1 MTRHPPQYRQ
11 NMKKHTHAQTPLPTR
26 LATAL
31 WLLLTIPLSAVAIT
45 LDNFGTVSGWQV
57 ATSNGISAEIAQD
70 TGHHDMGMRLDFN
83 FHGGGG
89 FVIAHKLLSMTL
101 PDNYSFSFYVRGEAP
116 MNTLEFKL
124 IDPTGENVWWAKRRD
139 FRFTGDWQKVT
150 VKKRHL
156 SFAWGPSG
164 GGEPKQI
171 GAIELAISAGNGGK
185 GSVWIDDL
193 RFEPREPTGPY
204 TETPEVRAS
213 TTAEGF
219 DTAAL
224 FDPDPATGWRSG
236 AVAEEQWL
244 QIDFGKL
251 REYGGLTLDWDPD
264 DYAKSYRVLV
274 SDDGKEWDQAFKVD
288 SGNGGRDY
296 VYLPDVESRYL
307 RLELRRSS
315 RGQGYAIR
323 DLQVKSYQ
331 FSATPNDFFSAIA
344 QESPRGAY
352 PRYFA
357 GEQSYW
363 TVVGVAG
370 DDKEALFNQEG
381 MVEVDKGGF
390 SIEPFLH
397 IDGDLIT
404 WSDASPTQEL
414 VEGYLPIPTV
424 TWQSHG
430 LRLAVTALASGAP
443 GDSLLY
449 LRYRV
454 QNTID
459 KTRQGNLY
467 LAVRPFQVNPPW
479 QSLNMSGGVSQI
491 HELDYADHNVLV
503 DASKTIAS
511 LSPAER
517 FGAAKFE
524 QGSITDYLRYND
536 LPGESAVSDD
546 FGYASGALQYG
557 FDLAPGESRD
567 VFLVVP
573 FHDPPSLLHTD
584 LSKLDA
590 AALWAQ
596 AFQATSRF
604 WRRRLNH
611 VVLEL
616 PESAH
621 KLADTLRS
629 TLAYIL
635 INQDGPAL
643 QPGSRDY
650 ARSWIRDGSL
660 TSSALLGAGYVEPV
674 RQFIRWYAGF
684 QFPNGKVPCCVDGRG
699 ADSVAENDSHG
710 EWIFLIAQYYRFTR
724 DAGLVTELWPSIVSA
739 VRYIDSQRR
748 LRMTPEYQSEDKR
761 LYYGLMPESIS
772 HEGYSAHPV
781 HSYWDDFFTLRGLK
795 DAAYLARTL
804 GEDEAAD
811 FTAIRDAFA
820 TDLYASLQRAM
831 AQHRIDYIPGSAELG
846 DFDATSTTIAI
857 DPGGELE
864 RLPEAALAHTF
875 DAYYDFFR
883 KRKAG
888 EIPWEAYTPY
898 ELRVVGTL
906 LRMGHKARAH
916 ELLSFFLEG
925 LRPEAWNQW
934 AEVVWR
940 DPNMPRFIGDMPHTW
955 AGSDF
960 IRSLRSLFAYERE
973 SDQALVLGAGIPG
986 EWVTEGGG
994 VTLKRLPTYYGT
1006 LNYTLR
1012 KGDGDYLT
1020 LSLSGDLGLP
1030 PGKIVVRSPLNVPLT
1045 SVTVN
1050 GRAVAGFQVDEV
1062 VIDEFPA
1069 EVMLYYEQAPAL
1081 AEVVPDP

>member
-1 MTRHPPQYRQ
+1 
-11 NMKKHTHAQTPLPTR
+11 MKKHTHAHNPIPRR
-26 LATAL
+26 LSTAL
-31 WLLLTIPLSAVAIT
+31 WLLLAVSLSAVAIT
-45 LDNFGTVSGWQV
+45 LDNFGTVTGWRV
-57 ATSNGISAEIAQD
+57 ESSNGISAEIAQD
-70 TGHHDMGMRLDFN
+70 QGRDGMGMRLDFN

-101 PDNYSFSFYVRGEAP
+101 PDNYSFSFYVRGAAP
-116 MNTLEFKL
+116 LNTLEFKL

-139 FRFTGDWQKVT
+139 FKFTGEWQKIT
-150 VKKRHL
+150 VKKRHFG
-156 SFAWGPSG
+156 FAWGPSG
-164 GGEPKQI
+164 GGEPTQI

-185 GSVWIDDL
+185 GSIWIDDL
-193 RFEPREPTGPY
+193 QFEPREPTGPY

-213 TTAEGF
+213 TTAEGS
-219 DTAAL
+219 DPAAL

-236 AVAEEQWL
+236 SVAEEQWL
-244 QIDFGKL
+244 QTDFGKL
-251 REYGGLTLDWDPD
+251 REYGGLILDWAPE
-264 DYAKSYRVLV
+264 DYAKAYRVLV
-274 SDDGKEWDQAFKVD
+274 SDDGQDWQQVYKVD

-296 VYLPDVESRYL
+296 IYLPDIESRYL
-307 RLELRRSS
+307 RLELKHSS
-315 RGQGYAIR
+315 RGQGYGIQA
-323 DLQVKSYQ
+323 LQIKPYQ
-331 FSATPNDFFSAIA
+331 FSASPNDFFSAIA
-344 QESPRGAY
+344 HESPRGSF

-370 DDKEALFNQEG
+370 DDKEALINEEG
-381 MVEVDKGGF
+381 MVEVDKGRF

-404 WSDASPTQEL
+404 WSDASPRQEL
-414 VEGYLPIPTV
+414 AEGYLPIPTV
-424 TWQSHG
+424 TWEAHG
-430 LRLAVTALASGAP
+430 LRLAVTALASGIP
-443 GDSLLY
+443 GQSLLY
-449 LRYRV
+449 LRYRL

-491 HELDYADHNVLV
+491 HELNYADHGVLV
-503 DASKTIAS
+503 DAGKMVTS
-511 LSPAER
+511 LTPAER

-524 QGSITDYLRYND
+524 QGSITDYLRHNE
-536 LPGESAVSDD
+536 LPGEAVIHDD

-557 FDLAPGESRD
+557 FNLAPGED
-567 VFLVVP
+567 KEVFLAVP
-573 FHDPPSLLHTD
+573 FHEPPTFLQLD
-584 LSKLDA
+584 LSKIDA
-590 AALWAQ
+590 PALWDE
-596 AFQATSRF
+596 AFQSTREF
-604 WRRRLNH
+604 WTRRLNH

-629 TLAYIL
+629 TLAHIL

-650 ARSWIRDGSL
+650 ARSWIRDGAL
-660 TSSALLGAGYVEPV
+660 TSSALLGTGYVEPV
-674 RQFIRWYAGF
+674 RRFIRWYAGY

-710 EWIFLIAQYYRFTR
+710 EWIYLIAQYYRFTR
-724 DAGLVTELWPSIVSA
+724 DAGLVTELWPSIVKA
-739 VRYIDSQRR
+739 VNYIDSQRR
-748 LRMTPEYQSEDKR
+748 LRMTSEYQSDDKR

-772 HEGYSAHPV
+772 HEGYSAQPV

-795 DAAYLARTL
+795 DAAYLAQTL
-804 GEDEAAD
+804 GEEEAVD
-811 FTAIRDAFA
+811 FARIRDAFA
-820 TDLYASLQRAM
+820 TDLYASLELTM
-831 AQHRIDYIPGSAELG
+831 ARHGIDYIPGSAELG

-857 DPGGELE
+857 DPGGELG
-864 RLPEAALAHTF
+864 RLPEPALARTF
-875 DAYYDFFR
+875 EAYYDFFR

-888 EIPWEAYTPY
+888 EIQWEAYTPY
-898 ELRVVGTL
+898 ELRIVGTL
-906 LRMGHKARAH
+906 VRMGHKARAH
-916 ELLSFFLEG
+916 ELLDFFLQG
-925 LRPEAWNQW
+925 QRPEAWNQW

-940 DPNMPRFIGDMPHTW
+940 EPNMPRFIGDMPHTW

-973 SDQALVLGAGIPG
+973 SDQALVLGAGIPS

-1012 KGDGDYLT
+1012 KGEGEYLT

-1030 PGKIVVRSPLNVPLT
+1030 PGKIVIRSPLSVPLT

-1050 GRAVAGFQVDEV
+1050 GRAVPNFEVDEV

-1069 EVMLYYEQAPAL
+1069 EVILYYEEAPAL
-1081 AEVVPDP
+1081 AKISSGGAPNP

>member
-1 MTRHPPQYRQ
+1 
-11 NMKKHTHAQTPLPTR
+11 MKNTTHAFDTHLRCLT
-26 LATAL
+26 TAL
-31 WLLLTIPLSAVAIT
+31 WLLLAVSMSTGAIM
-45 LDNFGTVSGWQV
+45 LNDFETVSGWRV
-57 ATSNGISAEIAQD
+57 ETSNGISAEIAQD
-70 TGHHDMGMRLDFN
+70 AGRTGMGLRLDFN

-101 PDNYSFSFYVRGEAP
+101 PDNYNFSFYVRGEAP
-116 MNTLEFKL
+116 LNTLEFKL

-150 VKKRHL
+150 IKKRHVG
-156 SFAWGPSG
+156 FAWGPSG
-164 GGEPKQI
+164 DGQPRQI
-171 GAIELAISAGNGGK
+171 GAIELALSAGHGGK
-185 GSVWIDDL
+185 GSIWIDDL
-193 RFEPREPTGPY
+193 EFEPREPTGPY
-204 TETPEVRAS
+204 TATPDARAS

-236 AVAEEQWL
+236 SVAEEQWL
-244 QIDFGKL
+244 QVDFRKL
-251 REYGGLTLDWDPD
+251 REYGGLILDWDPD
-264 DYAKSYRVLV
+264 DYAKAYRVLV
-274 SDDGKEWDQAFKVD
+274 SDDGKDWQPAYKVD

-307 RLELRRSS
+307 RLELQHSS
-315 RGQGYAIR
+315 RGQGYAIKS
-323 DLQVKSYQ
+323 LQVKPYQ
-331 FSATPNDFFSAIA
+331 FSSTPNDFFSAIA
-344 QESPRGAY
+344 HESPRGAF

-370 DDKEALFNQEG
+370 DDKEALINQDG
-381 MVEVDKGGF
+381 MVEVDKGRF

-404 WSDASPTQEL
+404 WSDASPRQDL
-414 VEGYLPIPTV
+414 AEGYLPIPTV
-424 TWQSHG
+424 TWQAHG
-430 LRLAVTALASGAP
+430 LRLAVTALAAGSA
-443 GDSLLY
+443 GDSMLY
-449 LRYRV
+449 LRYHL
-454 QNTID
+454 QNTTD

-491 HELDYADHNVLV
+491 QELNYADYGVVV
-503 DASKTIAS
+503 DASKTITS

-524 QGSITDYLRYND
+524 QGSITDYLRDNE
-536 LPGESAVSDD
+536 LPGERAITDD
-546 FGYASGALQYG
+546 FGYASGALQYD

-573 FHDPPSLLHTD
+573 FHEPPSLLHTD

-596 AFQATSRF
+596 AFQATSQF

-611 VVLEL
+611 VVLKL
-616 PESAH
+616 PETAH
-621 KLADTLRS
+621 RLADTLRS

-650 ARSWIRDGSL
+650 ARSWIRDGAL
-660 TSSALLGAGYVEPV
+660 TSSALLSTGYVKPV
-674 RQFIRWYAGF
+674 REFIRWYAGY
-684 QFPNGKVPCCVDGRG
+684 QFPNGKVPCCVDQRG

-710 EWIFLIAQYYRFTR
+710 EWLYLIAQYYRFTH
-724 DAGLVTELWPSIVSA
+724 DAGLVTELWPSIVKA
-739 VRYIDSQRR
+739 VNYIDSQRR
-748 LRMTPEYQSEDKR
+748 LRMTPEYQSEDQR

-795 DAAYLARTL
+795 DAAYLAQTL
-804 GEDEAAD
+804 GEDEAVD
-811 FTAIRDAFA
+811 FAAIRDVFA
-820 TDLYASLQRAM
+820 KDLHASLELAM
-831 AQHRIDYIPGSAELG
+831 TRHGIDYIPGSAELG

-857 DPGGELE
+857 DPGGELD
-864 RLPEAALAHTF
+864 RLPEPALSNTF
-875 DAYYDFFR
+875 ETYYDLFR
-883 KRKAG
+883 KRKTG
-888 EIPWEAYTPY
+888 EIQWEAYTPY
-898 ELRVVGTL
+898 ELRIVGTL
-906 LRMGHKARAH
+906 VRMGHKARAH
-916 ELLSFFLEG
+916 ELLEFFFEG
-925 LRPEAWNQW
+925 QRPEAWNQW

-940 DPNMPRFIGDMPHTW
+940 EPNAPRFIGDMPHTW

-960 IRSLRSLFAYERE
+960 IRSLRSLFVYERE
-973 SDQALVLGAGIPG
+973 SDQALVLGAGIPA

-994 VTLKRLPTYYGT
+994 VTLQRLPTYYGT
-1006 LNYTLR
+1006 LNYTLH
-1012 KGDGDYLT
+1012 KGEGEYLT
-1020 LSLSGDLGLP
+1020 MTLSGDLGLP
-1030 PGKIVVRSPLNVPLT
+1030 PGKIVIRSPMSVPLT
-1045 SVTVN
+1045 AVTVN
-1050 GRAVAGFQVDEV
+1050 GRAVPNFQVDEV
-1062 VIDEFPA
+1062 VVDEFPA
-1069 EVMLYYEQAPAL
+1069 EVLLYYEAAPAL
-1081 AEVVPDP
+1081 ARRARGGAPNP